1 MWRAVGC
8 GAWAGC
14 PPVLGWGKAGWR
26 GRAWCR
32 DGWRAGGV
40 KSQEGDRG
48 SLTLGCCCG
57 FCCGWADCGLLGLC
71 GAGGS
76 YPGVGAGVCPDVEV
90 AW

>member
-1 MWRAVGC
+1 M
-8 GAWAGC
+8 
-14 PPVLGWGKAGWR
+14 
-26 GRAWCR
+26 
-32 DGWRAGGV
+32 
-40 KSQEGDRG
+40 
-48 SLTLGCCCG
+48 GCCCG